1 MLLRFGLL
9 YKVSNCLPG
18 LQYLFACL
26 VRSGVTSGMELAVA
40 TKPAGKTSKRLQA
53 MSSAAPPRTG
63 VGAPRCTLQ
72 PDGSWAIMGGFGT
85 RGEPEEGADSTE
97 AGPDVQDAT
106 RMTVFTPKSASS
118 AVSCQPDFVHE
129 ATVSFQSPQPTPP
142 PSREARAS
150 GPGNDTLLPSLT
162 EQPPSPK
169 SPGQA
174 IVDRYRAGIASRV
187 PNIVDRIQMEVAA
200 GKELQHMVRIHLCY

>member
-1 MLLRFGLL
+1 MTRTSYAGSCNETSWKGLE
-9 YKVSNCLPG
+9 
-18 LQYLFACL
+18 
-26 VRSGVTSGMELAVA
+26 T
-40 TKPAGKTSKRLQA
+40 PASL
-53 MSSAAPPRTG
+53 MSAEHAAGPPRTG

-72 PDGSWAIMGGFGT
+72 PDGSWAIIGGFGT
-85 RGEPEEGADSTE
+85 SGEPEQGADTTE

-106 RMTVFTPKSASS
+106 RMTVCTPKSASS

-150 GPGNDTLLPSLT
+150 GPRNNTLLPSLT